1 MWTSRTF
8 VTLWCNNKF
17 ILIHGFDELSE
28 NHIFMT
34 KSFQQLNVH
43 TFVSFPSVL
52 ICTYIIISIPLNF
65 QLRHK
70 HVLFIRLNFIQSNC
84 FFFPPCYNHSI
95 HSLLQPSMTFAF
107 TFWLFPRICES
118 PPYFPLF
125 CSSDCSFHKFWN
137 IQVLGMFCFHI
148 LKKKLN

>member
-84 FFFPPCYNHSI
+84 FFFHPATIIPSI
-95 HSLLQPSMTFAF
+95 LSCSRPWLLLPLSDSSPEFVNLLHISHCFAAQIVLFINSETFKYLA
-107 TFWLFPRICES
+107 
-118 PPYFPLF
+118 
-125 CSSDCSFHKFWN
+125 
-137 IQVLGMFCFHI
+137 CFVSTY
-148 LKKKLN
+148 